1 MIKENN
7 YKLLEKGIFKDEH
20 PFYKGLPVQYE
31 KVDGT
36 YMVTINN
43 GEAWISLYEKYE
55 EGLKIYNKMINKMTK
70 EDIYKFRMEK
80 CKMIHRDIWD
90 KITIAENKGEDI
102 SKLNKLMEKNLGLSM
117 HLKAKEIKEVAK
129 R

>member
-1 MIKENN
+1 MIKESV

-20 PFYKGLPVQYE
+20 PIYKGLPVKYE

-43 GEAWISLYEKYE
+43 GETWLSLYEKYE
-55 EGLKIYNKMINKMTK
+55 EGLKVYSRMINKMTK

-80 CKMIHRDIWD
+80 CKMVHRDIWD
-90 KITIAENKGEDI
+90 KITIAEDQGENI
-102 SKLNKLMEKNLGLSM
+102 SSLNKLMEKNLGLIM
-117 HLKAKEIKEVAK
+117 HLKAKEIKEVK
-129 R
+129 K